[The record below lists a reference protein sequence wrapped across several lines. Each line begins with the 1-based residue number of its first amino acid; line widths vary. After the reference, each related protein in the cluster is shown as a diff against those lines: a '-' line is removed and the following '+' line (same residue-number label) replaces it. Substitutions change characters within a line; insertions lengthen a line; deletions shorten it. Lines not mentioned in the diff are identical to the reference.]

1 MRHQR
6 SIGDETGFDTRALKR
21 FGALLREAFP
31 KSRRFDLGR
40 ELGITITVSEWALLI
55 RALGE
60 RPNRRGALELQA
72 GVHSALLEG
81 QLPAGGA
88 RRRFDLQHALP
99 GIWAA
104 FRSNFIRAEGKAA
117 ERALEHLGPR
127 AERGTAS

>member
-1 MRHQR
+1 M
-6 SIGDETGFDTRALKR
+6 
-21 FGALLREAFP
+21 
-31 KSRRFDLGR
+31 
-40 ELGITITVSEWALLI
+40 SEWALLI
-55 RALGE
+55 RALGD

-117 ERALEHLGPR
+117 EHALEHLGPR